1 VKGLRRRGFTLV
13 EVLVA
18 LVIVAAGSAA
28 VLSALTTAA
37 ASTTY
42 LREKTFA
49 QWIAG
54 NRIAEARVALAPPQD
69 GDTEGDLEF
78 AGQRWQWR
86 QEIKQGEIPGL
97 RRIDV
102 RVRPAGS
109 TAAADQWTAS
119 LSGVLGRDIAP
130 ATGAEPDWDPAPSGG
145 PPGDNGAPADGQS
158 PESGT
163 PAGGDPMQPPPDAGI
178 QPAGEGA
185 T

>member
-1 VKGLRRRGFTLV
+1 MGYHFRGQEQAVPEEILRWATPVYHFRR
-13 EVLVA
+13 
-18 LVIVAAGSAA
+18 
-28 VLSALTTAA
+28 TAMA
-37 ASTTY
+37 DTA
-42 LREKTFA
+42 
-49 QWIAG
+49 IAG
-54 NRIAEARVALAPPQD
+54 
-69 GDTEGDLEF
+69 
-78 AGQRWQWR
+78 